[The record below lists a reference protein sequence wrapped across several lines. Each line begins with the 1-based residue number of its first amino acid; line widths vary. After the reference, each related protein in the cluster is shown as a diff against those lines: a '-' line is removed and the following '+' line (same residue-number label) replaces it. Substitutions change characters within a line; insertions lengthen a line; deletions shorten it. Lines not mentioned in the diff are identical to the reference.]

1 MLMHHFDC
9 IWLLLNVAIHFGRL
23 RTPGFHRISVW
34 RISFLLWA
42 TRQATLLI
50 IPITPMFL
58 LLHLFI
64 ALGSNASTAFATIVE
79 PTSFAWL
86 NLVTVNSRTLQP
98 SIPGSCLSYDVPY
111 PAMHAMLRV
120 VYGLSSGRW
129 TEMWECVRWA
139 KVVCWTWF
147 GKGTGERLCRSTWR
161 VVSLEPSLG
170 TEFRVCNPR
179 LDTTTCWALKYDPA
193 RPINRVV
200 LGPGVASSFWCL

>member
-1 MLMHHFDC
+1 MLMHHFEC

-23 RTPGFHRISVW
+23 RTPGFHQISVW

-42 TRQATLLI
+42 TRQASLLI

-64 ALGSNASTAFATIVE
+64 ALGSNASIAFATIVG

-98 SIPGSCLSYDVPY
+98 SIPGSCLSYNVSY

-129 TEMWECVRWA
+129 TELWNV
-139 KVVCWTWF
+139 F
-147 GKGTGERLCRSTWR
+147 GEQRLC
-161 VVSLEPSLG
+161 VELELVKVPVKGCVGVHGGL
-170 TEFRVCNPR
+170 FHWN
-179 LDTTTCWALKYDPA
+179 
-193 RPINRVV
+193 RP
-200 LGPGVASSFWCL
+200 

>member
-9 IWLLLNVAIHFGRL
+9 TWLLLNVPVHFGRL
-23 RTPGFHRISVW
+23 RTPGFHRISFW

-64 ALGSNASTAFATIVE
+64 ALGSNASTAFATIVG

-98 SIPGSCLSYDVPY
+98 SIPGSCLSYDVPC

-129 TEMWECVRWA
+129 TEMWNVFGEQRSCVELDLV
-139 KVVCWTWF
+139 KVPV
-147 GKGTGERLCRSTWR
+147 KGR
-161 VVSLEPSLG
+161 V
-170 TEFRVCNPR
+170 
-179 LDTTTCWALKYDPA
+179 
-193 RPINRVV
+193 
-200 LGPGVASSFWCL
+200 GVHGGLFHWDHP